1 MISILHNGLGDT
13 SPKLPLP
20 TAVVSGPPNPPNSS
34 FGPPELTS
42 EMHLSRFGRFVGLA
56 VVTNMLAYTQT
67 DRHTGLVCTQSDA
80 QICSNGPHPYTLLS
94 ETELGHWVNG
104 SSFTSGSPGHHF
116 DPV

>member
-1 MISILHNGLGDT
+1 
-13 SPKLPLP
+13 
-20 TAVVSGPPNPPNSS
+20 
-34 FGPPELTS
+34 
-42 EMHLSRFGRFVGLA
+42 MHLSRFGRFVGLE

-67 DRHTGLVCTQSDA
+67 DKHIGLVCTQSDA